1 MSLLSISKYFPWS
14 RVVVTGQRVGRESV
28 MTFIRPDRRYS
39 PVCSRCGGNGTVIRS
54 HHSRVV
60 RDLDLGSHRSE
71 IEISYRKVYC
81 SDCDRVVV
89 EDLGVVV
96 PWRRVTRRYALYVYQ
111 LCKMMTVSDVS
122 RHLRLD
128 WKTVKDIDRTFLEED
143 YGETDYSG
151 LRLLAVDEISIRRG
165 HNYMTV
171 VLDYDSGRVVWMG
184 MERRS
189 ETLDAF
195 FAGMTQSQRDSI
207 EAVVMDMWDPYIKAV
222 RENLP
227 NAMIV
232 FDLFHAVFAYGIMM
246 DRIRAGEARKASK
259 EDSRVYRGARYLLLS
274 NSVEDGDRRRQLQEL
289 LALNEVISI
298 AYILKDKLKRI
309 WLYKRRCY
317 AEKALEEWCNLARS
331 SGNRLLAN
339 FAKRLKRHSYGILNH
354 CNYNMHTSRI
364 EGVNNKI
371 KVIKRDAYGYH
382 DPRYFSLK
390 VIQAFAA

>member
-1 MSLLSISKYFPWS
+1 M
-14 RVVVTGQRVGRESV
+14 
-28 MTFIRPDRRYS
+28 
-39 PVCSRCGGNGTVIRS
+39 IRS
-54 HHSRVV
+54 HHRRVV

-128 WKTVKDIDRTFLEED
+128 WKTVKDIDRTFLKGD

-207 EAVVMDMWDPYIKAV
+207 EAVVMDMWDPYIKTV

-232 FDLFHAVFAYGIMM
+232 LDLFHAVFAYH
-246 DRIRAGEARKASK
+246 
-259 EDSRVYRGARYLLLS
+259 
-274 NSVEDGDRRRQLQEL
+274 DGP
-289 LALNEVISI
+289 
-298 AYILKDKLKRI
+298 Y
-309 WLYKRRCY
+309 
-317 AEKALEEWCNLARS
+317 S
-331 SGNRLLAN
+331 SGRRGSQGLQ
-339 FAKRLKRHSYGILNH
+339 RGQQSIPG
-354 CNYNMHTSRI
+354 SP
-364 EGVNNKI
+364 V
-371 KVIKRDAYGYH
+371 
-382 DPRYFSLK
+382 S
-390 VIQAFAA
+390 AA

>member
-1 MSLLSISKYFPWS
+1 M
-14 RVVVTGQRVGRESV
+14 
-28 MTFIRPDRRYS
+28 
-39 PVCSRCGGNGTVIRS
+39 IRS

-60 RDLDLGSHRSE
+60 RDLNFGSHRSE
-71 IEISYRKVYC
+71 IELSYRKVYC

-122 RHLRLD
+122 RHLGLD
-128 WKTVKDIDRTFLEED
+128 WKTVKDIDREFLEED

-195 FAGMTQSQRDSI
+195 FAGMTQSQRDAI

-222 RENLP
+222 RE
-227 NAMIV
+227 
-232 FDLFHAVFAYGIMM
+232 
-246 DRIRAGEARKASK
+246 
-259 EDSRVYRGARYLLLS
+259 LL
-274 NSVEDGDRRRQLQEL
+274 D
-289 LALNEVISI
+289 LNEVISI